1 MAKLKVFAV
10 RDSKAEAYMNPF
22 FMRSRGEAL
31 RAFVSG
37 VNDPQTQLCKFPA
50 DFTLFE
56 IGEFDEESGDL
67 VMLPTGKVSLG
78 LALEFKQAPSVQADM
93 FNAPVG
99 EKVNS

>member
-78 LALEFKQAPSVQADM
+78 LALSSSKRRLFRLICSMPCW
-93 FNAPVG
+93 G
-99 EKVNS
+99 ESE